1 MNSSHRPAALPS
13 PSDPRLFTPGPLTTS
28 APCKQAML
36 RDLGSRSP
44 EFVAT
49 VAEIRTGLLELA
61 RLSPSHWT
69 VIPVQGSG
77 TFGLES
83 VIGSALPRNGRLL
96 VAVNGAYGHRHVQ
109 IAERLG
115 IDVVAIEGPETRSFA
130 SELLVDALDDEGQFS
145 HVMLTH
151 CETTTGVLNDI
162 ESLAR
167 VACERGCSVMID
179 AMSSFG
185 GIPFDAEALPADYI
199 VSSSNKCIEGVP
211 GFSFVLARKAA
222 LARCEGQARSLSL
235 DLHAQWSGLEKN
247 GQFRFTPPVQVFLAF
262 GEAIRELQLEGGI
275 AARHERY
282 SANHRELV
290 GGMRALGFETVIA
303 DAEQSP
309 IITSFYEPAGF
320 DFESFYSTLRE
331 EGCEIYPGKLSEF
344 ECFRIGSIGRL
355 FLNDVHALLAAVQR
369 YLSANK

>member
-1 MNSSHRPAALPS
+1 
-13 PSDPRLFTPGPLTTS
+13 
-28 APCKQAML
+28 ML

-44 EFVAT
+44 EFIAT
-49 VAEIRTGLLELA
+49 VAEIRARLLELGG
-61 RLSPSHWT
+61 LSTRHWT
-69 VIPVQGSG
+69 AIPMQGSG

-83 VIGSALPRNGRLL
+83 TIGSAVPRDGKLL

-115 IDVVAIEGPETRSFA
+115 IDVVAVEGPETRAFA
-130 SELLVDALDDEGQFS
+130 PELLVDALHHEGPFT
-145 HVMLTH
+145 HAMLTH

-162 ESLAR
+162 ERLAR
-167 VACERGCSVMID
+167 IAREGGCSVMID

-185 GIPFDAEALPADYI
+185 GIPFDAEALPADYV

-222 LARCEGQARSLSL
+222 LARCENQARSLSL

-262 GEAIRELQLEGGI
+262 GEALRELALEGGI
-275 AARHERY
+275 AARFERY
-282 SANHRELV
+282 AAMHRELV
-290 GGMRALGFETVIA
+290 AGMRALGFDTVIA

-309 IITSFYEPAGF
+309 IITSFHEPAGF
-320 DFESFYSTLRE
+320 DFDSFYSALRE

-344 ECFRIGSIGRL
+344 PCFRIGSIGRL
-355 FLNDVHALLAAVQR
+355 FPRDVRALLAAVQR
-369 YLSANK
+369 YLSKNE